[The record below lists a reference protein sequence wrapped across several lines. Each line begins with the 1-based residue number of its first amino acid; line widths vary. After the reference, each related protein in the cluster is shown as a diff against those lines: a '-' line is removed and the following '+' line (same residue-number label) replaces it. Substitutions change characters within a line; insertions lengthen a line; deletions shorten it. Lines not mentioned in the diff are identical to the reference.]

1 MATLKLSSPWMIY
14 YKEVCAMFEN
24 DPNVSVIFDEDE
36 MKLKLFVEGNER
48 AAAIDAI
55 MPDEKEFGTAALDII
70 VYPANYVDGPKK
82 LKDTPE
88 RMKDLFDWAFSTNS
102 ALSFTNEVRM
112 LYNNTFT
119 YVVFRK
125 EVVQYFNDDIGD
137 AFGLCSTLYEEIARD
152 IFKPM
157 EGVYYCTNKENGPIP
172 RCNQYY

>member
-14 YKEVCAMFEN
+14 YKEICAMFE
-24 DPNVSVIFDEDE
+24 DDSNVSVIFDEDA
-36 MKLKLFVEGNER
+36 MKVKLFVEGNER

-55 MPDEKEFGTAALDII
+55 MSDEKDFGTVTLGIE
-70 VYPANYVDGPKK
+70 VYPANYAEGPKK
-82 LKDTPE
+82 LKEAPE
-88 RMKDLFDWAFSTNS
+88 RKKDLFDLAFSSNM

-125 EVVQYFNDDIGD
+125 EVVQYFNDDLGD

-157 EGVYYCTNKENGPIP
+157 EGVYYCTDKINERGS
-172 RCNQYY
+172 RYGQF

>member
-1 MATLKLSSPWMIY
+1 MT
-14 YKEVCAMFEN
+14 
-24 DPNVSVIFDEDE
+24 
-36 MKLKLFVEGNER
+36 LKLFVEGNER

-55 MPDEKEFGTAALDII
+55 MPDGKEFGTAALDII

-88 RMKDLFDWAFSTNS
+88 RMKDLFDWAFSTNL

-137 AFGLCSTLYEEIARD
+137 AFGLCSTL
-152 IFKPM
+152 
-157 EGVYYCTNKENGPIP
+157 
-172 RCNQYY
+172 